1 MKRIFSAI
9 VMIILSFAVSST
21 AFADS
26 AGFASEKELVSF
38 AKTPYD
44 KKYVKILWNTSE
56 NSSAGVPLSKDNFI
70 FIPVGNKVNKLSE
83 KDGKLAASAEL
94 EEKVSENFKGA
105 IVGKTLVQPTRMGI
119 CVINIDD
126 MSVVNFKKF
135 GDIATDIAV
144 FDNLLFFGAK
154 TDVGFSFFCSDMS
167 NNFDIIAEYKSENKP
182 SSPALFNNLVVFSS
196 GEKLVCFSKNEKIF
210 TENTVGA
217 KINYVYAGQYA
228 IFMSGNDGFMYKLR
242 LTDDGKA
249 EPDSL
254 LKCEIG
260 GVLTAPAE
268 TENRLYVG
276 STEGFFIL
284 DGLNMEISKK
294 FPEMKNACAPVIT
307 LGSGLRIY
315 TAAPVE
321 ADGGKWYL
329 YGIFDSDSERNANEI
344 VKILDFTNGK
354 ITVSD
359 SGIMFFR
366 DNLGQVWA
374 ITIPETDVIAV
385 VLKILIT
392 VAIIV
397 FLILIIR
404 AWVKKHSGNTPK
416 I

>member
-94 EEKVSENFKGA
+94 EEKVSENCKGA
-105 IVGKTLVQPTRMGI
+105 IVGKTLVQPTRTGI
-119 CVINIDD
+119 SVINIDD

-144 FDNLLFFGAK
+144 FDNFLFFGAK
-154 TDVGFSFFCSDMS
+154 TDVGFSFFCSDIS

-196 GEKLVCFSKNEKIF
+196 GEKLVCFSKIEKIF

-228 IFMSGNDGFMYKLR
+228 IFMSGNDGFMYKIR
-242 LTDDGKA
+242 LSDDGKA

>member
-1 MKRIFSAI
+1 
-9 VMIILSFAVSST
+9 MIILAFTVSAT

-56 NSSAGVPLSKDNFI
+56 NSSAGVPLSEDNFI

-94 EEKVSENFKGA
+94 EEKVSENYKGA
-105 IVGKTLVQPTRMGI
+105 IVGKTLVQPTRTGI
-119 CVINIDD
+119 CVINTDD

-154 TDVGFSFFCSDMS
+154 TDAGFSFFCSDIS
-167 NNFDIIAEYKSENKP
+167 NNFDIIAEYKSENQP

-196 GEKLVCFSKNEKIF
+196 GENLVCYSKTDKTF

-228 IFMSGNDGFMYKLR
+228 IFMSGDDGFMYKLR
-242 LTDDGKA
+242 LSDDGKS

-260 GVLTAPAE
+260 GALTAPAE

-344 VKILDFTNGK
+344 VKILDFANGK

-404 AWVKKHSGNTPK
+404 AWVKKHSGKTPK